1 MRTRHKLLLGALGTS
16 LALGLPSAL
25 FFQAQPEPGERS
37 GVANASAVSSAF
49 HAWSAD
55 HAARGGDRDVAFSLG
70 MSKGFSTEE
79 TRARGIV
86 RLDLLGGNVRVDLS
100 DLEPGSAW
108 DVWLVDNEPGGSA
121 MPDPADK
128 AHRLGRV
135 TAGSGQSRLAAR
147 LDPGFF
153 DRFEVDIMAV
163 SRAGRGPGEGVLFG
177 SPDLFQRLY
186 SQGRH
191 KPALQPGFQSG
202 HAVASLASFL
212 GPAPAF
218 ASPFDSLDPLVALG
232 ADVFQN
238 EKFNGNGR
246 TCGTC
251 HPARNNFTIDPK
263 FIAALPANDPLFVFE
278 TNPDLA
284 QNLENAASL
293 RQFGLVL
300 ENPDGFADLRSKFV
314 LRAVP
319 HTLAMLF
326 SRLPQPGSAQEPIPP
341 VERLGWGGDGAPGS
355 GSLREF
361 ALGAL
366 TQHMTRRLDRT
377 PGTDFRV
384 PTDEELDAMAAFQL
398 ALGRQEDPDLPS
410 LRFRSPVVTRGQEI
424 YLAGDSVRGTVAAGK
439 CNRCHFNGGA
449 NVSVGNQNRNFD
461 VGIEKLPD
469 HPFNLVEPGAMPIDG
484 GFGTDARFDGNGK
497 PIGFGNGR
505 FNSVSVIE
513 AADTAPF
520 FHNNAVSTIEEAVDF
535 YNSTA
540 FNNSPAGVGLR
551 GQDTGGI
558 GIHLE
563 TTQVEAVAALLRIL
577 NALENIRSSSEL
589 DQAAID
595 KDSQQARML
604 IDIASFDTEDA
615 FQVLEE
621 RSLHLVAVR
630 KLKEAF
636 VLERQAYSTKSASK
650 RNDLMRRV
658 LNLKAQARNEML
670 AQ

>member
-1 MRTRHKLLLGALGTS
+1 

-25 FFQAQPEPGERS
+25 FFQGEPEPGQRS

-49 HAWSAD
+49 HAWSAG
-55 HAARGGDRDVAFSLG
+55 HAARGGDRDVTFALG

-79 TRARGIV
+79 TGARGIV
-86 RLDLLGGNVRVDLS
+86 RLDLLGGNARVDLS
-100 DLEPGSAW
+100 GLEPGSAW
-108 DVWLVDNEPGGSA
+108 DVWLVDNAPGGSA
-121 MPDPADK
+121 MPDRGDRT
-128 AHRLGRV
+128 HRLGRV
-135 TAGSGQSRLAAR
+135 TAAAGDGGASRLAAR
-147 LDPGFF
+147 LDPAFF
-153 DRFEVDIMAV
+153 DRFEVDVMAV
-163 SRAGRGPGEGVLFG
+163 SRAGKGPEEGVLFG

-186 SQGRH
+186 SEGRH
-191 KPALQPGFQSG
+191 KPAFQPA
-202 HAVASLASFL
+202 HAMASLASYL
-212 GPAPAF
+212 GPAPAY

-263 FIAALPANDPLFVFE
+263 FIATLPANDPLFVFE
-278 TNPDLA
+278 TNPALA
-284 QNLENAASL
+284 QNLENETSL

-319 HTLAMLF
+319 HTLGLLF
-326 SRLPQPGSAQEPIPP
+326 SRQPQPGSAQEPIPP

-361 ALGAL
+361 ALGAI
-366 TQHMTRRLDRT
+366 TQHMTRRLDRS
-377 PGTDFRV
+377 PGNDFRV

-410 LRFRSPVVTRGQEI
+410 LRFRSPIVTRGQQI
-424 YLAGDSVRGTVAAGK
+424 YLTGDTVKNTVAAGK

-469 HPFNLVEPGAMPIDG
+469 HPFALVQPGAMPIDG
-484 GFGTDARFDGNGK
+484 GFGTDARFDAKGA

-505 FNSVSVIE
+505 FNSVAVIE
-513 AADTAPF
+513 AADTAPL

-563 TTQVEAVAALLRIL
+563 TTQVEAVAALLRVL

-595 KDSQQARML
+595 KDVQQARML
-604 IDIASFDTEDA
+604 VDIASFDTEDA

-636 VLERQAYSTKSASK
+636 VLERQAYSTKNSAK

-658 LNLKAQARNEML
+658 LSLKAQARNEML
-670 AQ
+670 AP